1 MLLLAVVV
9 LALIFLIDGIEG
21 TDFKHNGSFSF

>member
-21 TDFKHNGSFSF
+21 TDFKLKGSFSF